1 MPAIPSRTAGVFVV
15 ALGLA
20 LAGCASSGTNSRP
33 AGATAN
39 RIVRA
44 ELESVG
50 QVDAFEAVNRLRPR
64 WMSTRGGNRPVL
76 YVDGTRRND
85 ISDLQSM
92 RAFDIEEIEY
102 MSGSDASTRFGT
114 GHGGGAI
121 MVSTRR

>member
-15 ALGLA
+15 TLGLA
-20 LAGCASSGTNSRP
+20 LAGCASSGTSSRP

-64 WMSTRGGNRPVL
+64 WMSSRGGSRPVL

-85 ISDLQSM
+85 ISDLQSL